1 MVDEK
6 TPDNE
11 SIPSF
16 SGFYKLTSE
25 ERLKRIQQYVPELTD
40 EDIAILMNTGS
51 LELDTINRMVE
62 NAVGALAVPFG
73 LAVNF
78 IINDKAYSVPMAIE
92 EPSVIA
98 ASCNSAKLTL
108 STGGFK
114 ASTTDQIMIGQ
125 IQILDLTNHQEA
137 VEIILAHKDEILEI
151 ANRSGKTMVA
161 LGGGA
166 KDLRTKIIDTRVGK
180 MVICELLVDCLDAM
194 GANAVSSMAEIVSPY
209 IEEITGGRVLLR
221 ILSNLTDLR
230 LARSSCTIPKDQL
243 GGEEV
248 VDNIVAAAAFAESDP
263 YRAATHNKGVMNG
276 ISAVILATANDTRAI
291 EAGAHAYAARDGHYG
306 SLTHWDKNE
315 NGDLIGSI
323 EIPLA
328 VGIIGGA
335 TKTNPVAQ
343 IALKIMRITSASELA
358 QVAVTVGLAQ
368 NLGALRALA
377 TTGIIK
383 GHMKLHSKNIAVA
396 AGAVDDEIE
405 IIAQKMIDENN
416 VKYSRAVELL
426 SEMKEKVD

>member
-1 MVDEK
+1 MTD
-6 TPDNE
+6 DNSTNKE

-25 ERLKRIQQYVPELTD
+25 ERLKKIQQYIPELTN
-40 EDIAILMNTGS
+40 EDISILLNTGS
-51 LELDTINRMVE
+51 LDLDTTNRMVE
-62 NAVGALAVPFG
+62 NAVGTIAVPFG

-78 IINDKAYSVPMAIE
+78 IINEKIYSVPMAIE

-108 STGGFK
+108 ATGGFK
-114 ASTTDQIMIGQ
+114 ASTTEQIMIGQ
-125 IQILDLTNHQEA
+125 IQILDLINHQEA
-137 VEIILAHKDEILEI
+137 VETILANKEQILEI

-166 KDLRTKIIDTRVGK
+166 KDVRAKIIETRVGK
-180 MVICELLVDCLDAM
+180 MVICELLIDCLDAM
-194 GANAVSSMAEIVSPY
+194 GANAVSSMAEIVSPF

-230 LARSSCTIPKDQL
+230 LAKASCVILKDQL
-243 GGEEV
+243 GGDDI
-248 VDNIVAAAAFAESDP
+248 VDNIVAAAAFAETDP

-291 EAGAHAYAARDGHYG
+291 EAGAHAYAAKDGHYG
-306 SLTHWDKNE
+306 SLTKWTKNE

-343 IALKIMRITSASELA
+343 IALKIMRIKSASELA
-358 QVAVTVGLAQ
+358 QVAVSVGLAQ

-396 AGAVDDEIE
+396 AGAVEDEIE
-405 IIAQKMIDENN
+405 IIAQKMIDENK

-426 SEMKEKVD
+426 TEMKKK

>member
-1 MVDEK
+1 MTDK
-6 TPDNE
+6 TLPPEN
-11 SIPSF
+11 SKPSF

-25 ERLKRIQQYVPELTD
+25 ERLKKIQQYIPELTN
-40 EDIAILMNTGS
+40 EDIAILLNTGS
-51 LELDTINRMVE
+51 LDLETINRMVE
-62 NAVGALAVPFG
+62 NAVGAIAVPFG

-78 IINDKAYSVPMAIE
+78 IINDKVYSIPMAIE

-114 ASTTDQIMIGQ
+114 ASTTEQIMIGQ
-125 IQILDLTNHQEA
+125 IQILDLVNHQEA
-137 VEIILAHKDEILEI
+137 ITNILNHKEQILEI

-166 KDLRTKIIDTRVGK
+166 KDVRAKIIDTRVGK
-180 MVICELLVDCLDAM
+180 MVICELLIDCLDAM

-221 ILSNLTDLR
+221 ILSNLSDLR
-230 LARSSCTIPKDQL
+230 LARASCVIPKEQL
-243 GGEEV
+243 GGEDV
-248 VDNIVAAAAFAESDP
+248 VDNIIAAAAFAESDP

-291 EAGAHAYAARDGHYG
+291 EAGAHAFAARNGHYG
-306 SLTHWDKNE
+306 SLTKWDKNG
-315 NGDLIGSI
+315 NGDLVGFI

-335 TKTNPVAQ
+335 TKTNPIAQ
-343 IALKIMRITSASELA
+343 IALKIMRIESASELA
-358 QVAVTVGLAQ
+358 QVAVVVGLAQ

-396 AGAVDDEIE
+396 AGAEDDEIE
-405 IIAQKMIDENN
+405 LIAQKMIDENN
-416 VKYSRAVELL
+416 VKYSRAVEILA
-426 SEMKEKVD
+426 EIKKDVN